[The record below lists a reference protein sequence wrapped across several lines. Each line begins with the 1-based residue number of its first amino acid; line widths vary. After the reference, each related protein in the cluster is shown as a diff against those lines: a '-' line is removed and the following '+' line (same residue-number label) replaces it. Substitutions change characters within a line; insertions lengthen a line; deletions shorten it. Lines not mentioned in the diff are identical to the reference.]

1 MTELPDN
8 MANALWNGRFAPSPT
23 GALHLGNLRTALVA
37 WLVARSHGARF
48 VIRMEDL
55 DPVVSR
61 RVFADSQLADL
72 SALGLDWDGEVVF
85 QSDRHD
91 AYLAAVDRLRADG
104 LVYECFC
111 TRKEI
116 QMASQAPNGLA
127 SDALEGRY
135 PGTCRDLTRAALS
148 DRVRH
153 GRPPALRLRAQVESG
168 LVTDLVTGD
177 HDFPIDDL
185 VLRRNDGTWAYNL
198 AVVIDDAAQRIGTVV
213 RADDLLSSTPRQQ
226 HLGSLLGASKVQYA
240 HIPLV
245 LNERNERL
253 AKRDGPVTLP
263 EMVALGSSPE
273 SILGLIAHSL
283 GINPSGSPVAHPA
296 DLLAS
301 FDLAIVPKTPWIL
314 QQFA

>member
-104 LVYECFC
+104 VVYECFC

-116 QMASQAPNGLA
+116 QAASQAPNGLA
-127 SDALEGRY
+127 SDALEGQY
-135 PGTCRDLTRAALS
+135 PGTCRDLSTAVLA
-148 DRVRH
+148 DHVH
-153 GRPPALRLRAQVESG
+153 GGRPPALRLRTAVDSG
-168 LVTDLVTGD
+168 TVADLFAGECE
-177 HDFPIDDL
+177 FPIDDL

-198 AVVIDDAAQRIGTVV
+198 AVVVDDAAQRIGTVV

-226 HLGSLLGASKVQYA
+226 YLASLLGLPSQQYV

-245 LNERNERL
+245 ANSRGERL
-253 AKRDGPVTLP
+253 AKRDGPVTLS

-283 GINPSGSPVAHPA
+283 GINPSGSPVAHPT

-314 QQFA
+314 QQLV